1 MSKTALKKIAVLT
14 GLVCAPAAPNLWA
27 QVREAGADSLS
38 RAAADSA
45 LLEDSES
52 AAYEIAR
59 LRVQRRLIRNG
70 AQPETEA
77 VKNLAELLREAES
90 FAQEADYVTAQVL
103 LETALD
109 LISASNPTKPA
120 SPAETSIPPVFS
132 SSTKATWRWH
142 REALAGLDLSRL
154 EYELGSEDPDE
165 FFAELQQR
173 SVQDHAN
180 PFAGVRVNLARTGA
194 APWDLRAFSLLK
206 TSRDYHSGA
215 LEMTAQSAS
224 TQQTSWR
231 ADNRF
236 EATAYR
242 DTSGLRYWQNTALLQ
257 GGVKLGKRVRVEVG
271 EEFRVRQ
278 YRSEGRFSPNYRHN
292 EIGLS
297 ATYAGGFS
305 TRLQT
310 RYEYGVRT
318 HPGSQRDDY
327 LEHRFEASIA
337 QHSYESASIY
347 VQNIWR
353 RRIYPLGVA
362 DSTFQNTY
370 REEYLR
376 ADLTF
381 TLAERLGLRLEG
393 DLTLRQ
399 YETPSVFTPDFFNA
413 KLNPKL
419 QFKIWRDWQASAG
432 YIFLVQVNGTQAQAS
447 SSTALASGFYE
458 DYYANG
464 FTLGLDL
471 FSTSGLLLSASH
483 VFEARIYP
491 DSQLDRAAAFNPN
504 PNRNN
509 NSFLVFLSW
518 QINPRWQVNAIGNF
532 DSQISRAEYRED
544 LRNTIFSVE
553 LGCAF

>member
-1 MSKTALKKIAVLT
+1 MPDTRAR
-14 GLVCAPAAPNLWA
+14 GF
-27 QVREAGADSLS
+27 ADST
-38 RAAADSA
+38 
-45 LLEDSES
+45 LLDWSEES
-52 AAYEIAR
+52 AYQIAR
-59 LRVQRRLIRNG
+59 LRVQRWLIKNH
-70 AQPETEA
+70 AQQQTSTYQN
-77 VKNLAELLREAES
+77 VAEILREAES
-90 FAQEADYVTAQVL
+90 FAQERDFVTAQVL

-109 LISASNPTKPA
+109 LISASTPTGRVSQTA
-120 SPAETSIPPVFS
+120 AALSPALS
-132 SSTKATWRWH
+132 SSSSKATWQWQ
-142 REALAGLDLSRL
+142 REALVGIDLSRL
-154 EYELGSEDPDE
+154 EYELGSEEAEE
-165 FFAELQQR
+165 FFAELRQR

-206 TSRDYHSGA
+206 TSLDYHNGA

-224 TQQTSWR
+224 SQETSWR
-231 ADNRF
+231 AENRL
-236 EATAYR
+236 EATSYR
-242 DTSGLRYWQNTALLQ
+242 DTSGLRYWQNTVLLQ
-257 GGVKLGKRVRVEVG
+257 GGVKLSKQVRVEVG

-278 YRSEGRFSPNYRHN
+278 YHGAGQFSPNYRHN
-292 EIGLS
+292 EIGVS

-318 HPGSQRDDY
+318 HPGSPRDDY
-327 LEHRFEASIA
+327 LEHRFEASVA
-337 QHSYESASIY
+337 QHSSESAAIF

-353 RRIYPLGVA
+353 RRIYPLGVP

-381 TLAERLGLRLEG
+381 NLAARTGLRLEG

-413 KLNPKL
+413 KINPKL
-419 QFKIWRDWQASAG
+419 QFKIWRDWQASVG
-432 YIFLVQVNGTQAQAS
+432 YIFLVQVNGTKAPAS
-447 SSTALASGFYE
+447 SSATLTNGFYE

-464 FTLGLDL
+464 FTLGLEL
-471 FSTSGLLLSASH
+471 FSTGGLLLSASH

-491 DSQLDRAAAFNPN
+491 DSQLDQAAAFNPN

-509 NSFLVFLSW
+509 NSFLLFLSW
-518 QINPRWQVNAIGNF
+518 QIDPHWQLNTIANF

-544 LRNTIFSVE
+544 LRNTILAVE
-553 LGCAF
+553 LGYSF